1 MLNVS
6 SGYNSSTILCYHTNY
21 CWYDNILSAN
31 KFIALWH
38 YLTISFLTLSR
49 FQRNNQLLSPPPP
62 PPKKKE
68 KRKIEVNKLNI
79 EANIETIPF
88 KQRNISIEAVPKI

>member
-1 MLNVS
+1 MLNVI
-6 SGYNSSTILCYHTNY
+6 SGYNSSTILCYHANY
-21 CWYDNILSAN
+21 CFVLSAN

-38 YLTISFLTLSR
+38 YLTISFLALSR
-49 FQRNNQLLSPPPP
+49 FQQNNQLRSPPQ
-62 PPKKKE
+62 KKKKKRKKE
-68 KRKIEVNKLNI
+68 RKIEVNKLNI